1 MLVVSVGGLLRSEAR
16 LGINRRLV
24 SFSSGCTFGSRSKVG
39 LVTIRRY
46 FEIPIGGLF
55 GFNWRLFVLSG
66 GYSSGGWD
74 AELKTLIATYDI
86 PLDLRPRLPDSNL
99 RMINLL
105 AGDTAIGI
113 YYRIFDSSGVRIPFS
128 SFLLAVLKYFK
139 MHISQLVPLGLSKV
153 ITFEKEKNFLIDRRA
168 IPFHMPWRHPDSCIT
183 DKVPTSFNQ
192 DHVDRLKAHIVKLC
206 DIPEGVL
213 VRSGLSRVWRNLMC
227 DPVLRRSNNT
237 VMSIHD
243 FLCMPS
249 LEKATV
255 REEPHELGISILGR
269 VVDRTT
275 PPAPMGTAIPHASPE
290 EIAVTRPDPNVV
302 AKADHAAKR
311 KTSTGPEISTN
322 TTKRTRLS
330 QRVSGEGSS
339 GLVAGDGVEQTDDG
353 TLDDDDRRDG
363 SESAMEDVENLNDVG
378 QGEHINVI
386 PLRTFDPIL
395 GLDVTY
401 PPILLSDKEVGAHAE
416 LSGGVR
422 RTTRAFSDASH
433 GVGEDVSSPAQE
445 AMAAPGTQP
454 LDTNAGADEIA
465 SDGNVDSY
473 LDARVSNTAGDVLER
488 DLLSFVLG
496 PYYLPYHYDENDGS
510 EIHRLHELSSVE
522 LSDRMSV
529 LQCQLI
535 THGRAFHA
543 RYDHSL
549 REVERLAK
557 RCAQQTQII
566 KKQSADLKQ
575 HKESTVHAS
584 EEVSGLK
591 AELGA
596 LKSKCEATEHKL
608 SSWDKKHR
616 KYRSERDILAKEK
629 AKIEEELK
637 SQLEHRE
644 RQAEEIQGNI
654 TSFFQSDFTPLV
666 RRFLKSS
673 EFNRAFAGVLNTAI
687 SVGVERGLRMGRTD
701 EEFRG
706 LSQRV
711 AGFIPDAK
719 EKFDRVIAAFPD
731 TTFPFLDKVSQHSQS
746 SLQDIARLEPDRVTP
761 SSQPSSAT
769 ASLRTNTHARH
780 SSSSS
785 GTFSHTS
792 TLEHL
797 KKKKKSV
804 ERGGPSAV

>member
-1 MLVVSVGGLLRSEAR
+1 MLISPSGVEFTYALRLNFTSTNNEAEYEALLA
-16 LGINRRLV
+16 GIRMAKKMNVQDIDAKVDSKLV
-24 SFSSGCTFGSRSKVG
+24 SSQINGSYVASCLLGAAYVCDIRTSYVSRQCTSSDGDNAAPCLPRGLAVLDWLPVATGSIGTCPYHLARILWASPAQHGPSLPPLRFSQVLGSCPELFSSG
-39 LVTIRRY
+39 
-46 FEIPIGGLF
+46 GGLPSRKEIF
-55 GFNWRLFVLSG
+55 GLSRPE
-66 GYSSGGWD
+66 D

-86 PLDLRPRLPDSNL
+86 PLSSRPLLPDSNF
-99 RMINLL
+99 RMSILP
-105 AGDTAIGI
+105 AGDTAIA
-113 YYRIFDSSGVRIPFS
+113 SSSR
-128 SFLLAVLKYFK
+128 
-139 MHISQLVPLGLSKV
+139 
-153 ITFEKEKNFLIDRRA
+153 FE
-168 IPFHMPWRHPDSCIT
+168 
-183 DKVPTSFNQ
+183 Q
-192 DHVDRLKAHIVKLC
+192 
-206 DIPEGVL
+206 
-213 VRSGLSRVWRNLMC
+213 
-227 DPVLRRSNNT
+227 

-255 REEPHELGISILGR
+255 REEPHKLGTSILGR
-269 VVDRTT
+269 VVDHAT
-275 PPAPMGTAIPHASPE
+275 PPAPAGTIIPHASPE
-290 EIAVTRPDPNVV
+290 EIVITRPDPNVV

-330 QRVSGEGSS
+330 QRVSGAGSS
-339 GLVAGDGVEQTDDG
+339 GLAVGDGVEQTDDG
-353 TLDDDDRRDG
+353 TLDDDDQRDG

-386 PLRTFDPIL
+386 PLRTFDLSL

-401 PPILLSDKEVGAHAE
+401 PPILLPDKEVRAHAE
-416 LSGGVR
+416 LSGAVR
-422 RTTRAFSDASH
+422 RTTRASSYASH

-445 AMAAPGTQP
+445 AMTASGT
-454 LDTNAGADEIA
+454 NVGADEIA

-473 LDARVSNTAGDVLER
+473 LDARISNTAGDDDWDEIHGVN
-488 DLLSFVLG
+488 LSLRKKELYKDPKVCRTAIDHF
-496 PYYLPYHYDENDGS
+496 PTPA

-543 RYDHSL
+543 HCNHPL

-566 KKQSADLKQ
+566 KKQSANLKQ
-575 HKESTVHAS
+575 HKESTVRAS
-584 EEVSGLK
+584 KEVSGLK

-629 AKIEEELK
+629 AKIKEELK
-637 SQLEHRE
+637 
-644 RQAEEIQGNI
+644 
-654 TSFFQSDFTPLV
+654 
-666 RRFLKSS
+666 
-673 EFNRAFAGVLNTAI
+673 
-687 SVGVERGLRMGRTD
+687 
-701 EEFRG
+701 
-706 LSQRV
+706 V

-769 ASLRTNTHARH
+769 ASLRTNTYARH
-780 SSSSS
+780 STSSSR
-785 GTFSHTS
+785 TFGHTS
-792 TLEHL
+792 TPEHL
-797 KKKKKSV
+797 KKKNKLV
-804 ERGGPSAV
+804 ERGGPLAA

>member
-1 MLVVSVGGLLRSEAR
+1 M
-16 LGINRRLV
+16 
-24 SFSSGCTFGSRSKVG
+24 
-39 LVTIRRY
+39 
-46 FEIPIGGLF
+46 
-55 GFNWRLFVLSG
+55 
-66 GYSSGGWD
+66 
-74 AELKTLIATYDI
+74 
-86 PLDLRPRLPDSNL
+86 
-99 RMINLL
+99 
-105 AGDTAIGI
+105 
-113 YYRIFDSSGVRIPFS
+113 
-128 SFLLAVLKYFK
+128 
-139 MHISQLVPLGLSKV
+139 
-153 ITFEKEKNFLIDRRA
+153 
-168 IPFHMPWRHPDSCIT
+168 
-183 DKVPTSFNQ
+183 
-192 DHVDRLKAHIVKLC
+192 
-206 DIPEGVL
+206 
-213 VRSGLSRVWRNLMC
+213 
-227 DPVLRRSNNT
+227 
-237 VMSIHD
+237 
-243 FLCMPS
+243 
-249 LEKATV
+249 
-255 REEPHELGISILGR
+255 
-269 VVDRTT
+269 
-275 PPAPMGTAIPHASPE
+275 
-290 EIAVTRPDPNVV
+290 
-302 AKADHAAKR
+302 
-311 KTSTGPEISTN
+311 
-322 TTKRTRLS
+322 
-330 QRVSGEGSS
+330 
-339 GLVAGDGVEQTDDG
+339 
-353 TLDDDDRRDG
+353 
-363 SESAMEDVENLNDVG
+363 
-378 QGEHINVI
+378 
-386 PLRTFDPIL
+386 
-395 GLDVTY
+395 
-401 PPILLSDKEVGAHAE
+401 
-416 LSGGVR
+416 R
-422 RTTRAFSDASH
+422 RTTRASSYASH

-473 LDARVSNTAGDVLER
+473 LDARVSNTARDVLER
-488 DLLSFVLG
+488 DLLSFVPG
-496 PYYLPYHYDENDGS
+496 PYYLPYPYDENDGCES
-510 EIHRLHELSSVE
+510 PPYTKDDWDEIHGVNLGLRKKELYKDPKVCRTAIDRFPTSTEIYRLHELSSVE
-522 LSDRMSV
+522 LSDHMSV

-535 THGRAFHA
+535 THGRAFHARYDHSLREVERLAKQCAQQTQIIKKQSADLKQHKESTVHGSEEVSGLKAELGALKSKCEATEDKLSSWDKKHGKYRSERDILAKEKAKIEEQLKSQLERRERQAGEIQGNITSFFQSDFTPLVRRFLKSGRAFHA

-575 HKESTVHAS
+575 HKESNVLAS

-591 AELGA
+591 AELGT

-785 GTFSHTS
+785 GTFGHTS
-792 TLEHL
+792 TPEHL
-797 KKKKKSV
+797 KKKKKSI